1 MTTLE
6 ERHRSI
12 NDTADRLEQRDNI
25 LANTPLET
33 LVREALEESTSLND
47 WQITRAVE
55 NIVPKLERRTRVL
68 ERYAE
73 RREER

>member
-6 ERHRSI
+6 QRHRSI
-12 NDTADRLEQRDNI
+12 NDRCDRLEARDDR
-25 LANTPLET
+25 LANTPLEII
-33 LVREALEESTSLND
+33 VREALEESTDLND
-47 WQITRAVE
+47 WQIARAVE

-68 ERYAE
+68 AE